1 MLSLTTSTSVLAA
14 DDPYC
19 WNQLLDGDFVMV
31 CNEAARDM
39 IDLELIKGE
48 EAMKQLEIEVGK
60 RPIIR
65 IFWGVAGFLGGYL
78 VSKAIN

>member
-1 MLSLTTSTSVLAA
+1 MLSLMISTSVLVVAETL
-14 DDPYC
+14 C
-19 WNQLLDGDFVMV
+19 WNQVLNGEYVIV
-31 CNEAARDM
+31 CNDKGRNAL
-39 IDLELIKGE
+39 DLELIKGE